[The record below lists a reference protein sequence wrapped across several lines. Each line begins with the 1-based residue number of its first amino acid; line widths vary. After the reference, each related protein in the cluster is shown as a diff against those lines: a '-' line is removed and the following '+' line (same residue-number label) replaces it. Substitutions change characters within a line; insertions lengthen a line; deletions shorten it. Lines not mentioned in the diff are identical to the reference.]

1 MTASEI
7 TVHTGAPDATA
18 ARDLVARAAE
28 TDGFEALSEQFLL
41 GLDDARLG
49 HRHFTVTR
57 DGALVGLAAA
67 DGESAEL
74 VVDPDARRAGVGRAL
89 VGKLG
94 PTPLWA
100 HGDLEPAR
108 AFARELGYVA
118 QRELLVL
125 AVAGETLSDAAS
137 VSFTAPGVAEVGR
150 VGFLALDL
158 AESERRFG
166 RDAVLDAW
174 LKANNEAFSW
184 HPEQGGWDRG
194 RLERAM
200 EAEWFDAGDVWLL
213 WRGDDSVAAG
223 GKDAATGDEDT
234 AGDEDAAAGDKDA
247 AGQGDKKKAAGGAG
261 TEAAQGSVPPLAG
274 FHWTKWHGGPA
285 GEAVG
290 EVYVIG
296 LASDFRGR
304 RLGDPLLE
312 VGLEHLVRRG
322 ADRVI
327 LYVEADN
334 EAAVKAYH
342 RRGFTEAERHVVYG
356 PAE

>member
-7 TVHTGAPDATA
+7 TVHTGAPDAAA

-28 TDGFEALSEQFLL
+28 ADGFEALSEQFLL

-49 HRHFTVTR
+49 HRHLTVTR
-57 DGALVGLAAA
+57 DGHLVGLAAA

-74 VVDPDARRAGVGRAL
+74 VVDPRARRAGVGRAL

-94 PTPLWA
+94 RTPLWA

-108 AFARELGYVA
+108 AFARELGYGA

-150 VGFLALDL
+150 EGFLALDL

-213 WRGDDSVAAG
+213 WRGGDSVT
-223 GKDAATGDEDT
+223 ATGDED
-234 AGDEDAAAGDKDA
+234 
-247 AGQGDKKKAAGGAG
+247 AAGGEGA
-261 TEAAQGSVPPLAG
+261 ESAEGSVPPLAG

>member
-7 TVHTGAPDATA
+7 TVHTGAPDAAA

-28 TDGFEALSEQFLL
+28 ADGFEALSEQFLL

-49 HRHFTVTR
+49 HRHLTVTR

-74 VVDPDARRAGVGRAL
+74 VVDPEARRAGVGRAL

-108 AFARELGYVA
+108 AFARELGYGA

-125 AVAGETLSDAAS
+125 AVAGETLFDAAS

-150 VGFLALDL
+150 EGFLALDL

-174 LKANNEAFSW
+174 LQANNEAFSW

-213 WRGDDSVAAG
+213 WSGGDSVIGDKATATGAEDAAG
-223 GKDAATGDEDT
+223 GE
-234 AGDEDAAAGDKDA
+234 
-247 AGQGDKKKAAGGAG
+247 G
-261 TEAAQGSVPPLAG
+261 TESAQGSVPPLAG

>member
-1 MTASEI
+1 M
-7 TVHTGAPDATA
+7 HTGAPDAAT
-18 ARDLVARAAE
+18 ARDLVARTAE
-28 TDGFEALSEQFLL
+28 ADGFEALSEQFLL

-49 HRHFTVTR
+49 HRHLTVTR

-89 VGKLG
+89 VAKLG
-94 PTPLWA
+94 PIPLWA

-108 AFARELGYVA
+108 AFARELGYGA

-137 VSFTAPGVAEVGR
+137 VSFSAPGVAEVGR
-150 VGFLALDL
+150 EGFLALDL

-184 HPEQGGWDRG
+184 HPEQGSWDRE

-200 EAEWFDAGDVWLL
+200 EAEWFEAGDVWLL
-213 WRGDDSVAAG
+213 WGGGDSV
-223 GKDAATGDEDT
+223 T
-234 AGDEDAAAGDKDA
+234 AAGDKGIA
-247 AGQGDKKKAAGGAG
+247 AGDKGIAAGDKGIAAGDKG
-261 TEAAQGSVPPLAG
+261 TEVSVPPLAG

-334 EAAVKAYH
+334 EAAVKAYR